1 MRKNEDEM
9 QLQEK
14 ETEGS
19 ISDWISGGPMGSKTA
34 VLVFRS
40 CVLASRTPSMESTT
54 KTIGNNTGTTILLN
68 KAKNMARRLV
78 AEPHAFSMRPKHIMH
93 DVMETF
99 GNTNKF
105 NGQAYVVQHVSD
117 SNIAESVIV
126 EEQGHEAVEH
136 KRDIDDVLN
145 DLSKITLKK
154 HLNIEN
160 TTANI
165 KPPEEP
171 PPPSVATTGIIFFT
185 FINIFS
191 YYELQIIFSKCVLCI
206 LFIFLSAKYFCYL
219 KLNFVIVILK
229 KFKYLCS
236 VTVKFRYECG
246 TLMDQIFMISILLK
260 SNVFLLIY
268 LFRRQRR
275 KKREKDER

>member
-1 MRKNEDEM
+1 MRKNDDDTT
-9 QLQEK
+9 K
-14 ETEGS
+14 DKDGEGS
-19 ISDWISGGPMGSKTA
+19 ITDWVSGGPIGSKGA

-78 AEPHAFSMRPKHIMH
+78 AEPHSFSVRPKMIMH

-99 GNTNKF
+99 GNNTKYS
-105 NGQAYVVQHVSD
+105 GQAYVVRHISE
-117 SNIAESVIV
+117 AEVPETESV
-126 EEQGHEAVEH
+126 EEQGHEPAEH
-136 KRDIDDVLN
+136 KRDIEDVLN

-171 PPPSVATTGIIFFT
+171 PPPPKG
-185 FINIFS
+185 
-191 YYELQIIFSKCVLCI
+191 
-206 LFIFLSAKYFCYL
+206 
-219 KLNFVIVILK
+219 
-229 KFKYLCS
+229 
-236 VTVKFRYECG
+236 
-246 TLMDQIFMISILLK
+246 K
-260 SNVFLLIY
+260 S
-268 LFRRQRR
+268 
-275 KKREKDER
+275 